1 MLESTYENIIKAQQG
16 NTEVLESLVK
26 NNMGLVYNIA
36 KRFVGRGYEI
46 EDLNQIGAMG
56 LVKSI
61 KKFDTNYNVQLST
74 YAVPFIIGEIKR
86 YIRDDG
92 RIKVSRSIKE
102 LAVKI
107 NQIQKEAMD
116 KNGEEL
122 KVEQIA
128 EILKVSKEEIAL
140 ALDANSASVVTSINE
155 PVYNDKSGK
164 ELCIEDTIASDK
176 DEENKIADKL
186 TIKKLVEELNS
197 QEQEIVMLRYYKG
210 KTQTE
215 VAKKLGISQV
225 QVSRIEK
232 RIFYETKI
240 GNINISNLNGC
251 ENGCKIIIIL
261 QPSLCLQERNSI
273 NYEKIDIN
281 YNADYIGYIYNTNYI
296 YNSFWG
302 WRKKRKRNW
311 RNSRKYRKQ

>member
-122 KVEQIA
+122 KIEQIA
-128 EILKVSKEEIAL
+128 EILKVPKEEIAL
-140 ALDANSASVVTSINE
+140 ALDANSVSVVTSIN
-155 PVYNDKSGK
+155 
-164 ELCIEDTIASDK
+164 

-232 RIFYETKI
+232 RILY
-240 GNINISNLNGC
+240 SM
-251 ENGCKIIIIL
+251 
-261 QPSLCLQERNSI
+261 
-273 NYEKIDIN
+273 
-281 YNADYIGYIYNTNYI
+281 
-296 YNSFWG
+296 
-302 WRKKRKRNW
+302 
-311 RNSRKYRKQ
+311 KQKLVI

>member
-56 LVKSI
+56 LVK
-61 KKFDTNYNVQLST
+61 ST

-232 RIFYETKI
+232 RILY
-240 GNINISNLNGC
+240 SM
-251 ENGCKIIIIL
+251 
-261 QPSLCLQERNSI
+261 
-273 NYEKIDIN
+273 
-281 YNADYIGYIYNTNYI
+281 
-296 YNSFWG
+296 
-302 WRKKRKRNW
+302 
-311 RNSRKYRKQ
+311 KQKLVI

>member
-1 MLESTYENIIKAQQG
+1 MLESTYENIVKAQQG

-74 YAVPFIIGEIKR
+74 YAVPFIIG
-86 YIRDDG
+86 

-128 EILKVSKEEIAL
+128 EILNVPKEEIAL

-232 RIFYETKI
+232 RILY
-240 GNINISNLNGC
+240 SM
-251 ENGCKIIIIL
+251 
-261 QPSLCLQERNSI
+261 
-273 NYEKIDIN
+273 
-281 YNADYIGYIYNTNYI
+281 
-296 YNSFWG
+296 
-302 WRKKRKRNW
+302 
-311 RNSRKYRKQ
+311 KQKLVI

>member
-128 EILKVSKEEIAL
+128 EILNVPKEEIAL

-164 ELCIEDTIASDK
+164 KLCIEDTIASDK

-232 RIFYETKI
+232 RILY
-240 GNINISNLNGC
+240 SM
-251 ENGCKIIIIL
+251 
-261 QPSLCLQERNSI
+261 
-273 NYEKIDIN
+273 
-281 YNADYIGYIYNTNYI
+281 
-296 YNSFWG
+296 
-302 WRKKRKRNW
+302 
-311 RNSRKYRKQ
+311 KQKLVI